1 MAIHDGHRQRLKD
14 RFLLAAG
21 DSYKAGQEG
30 GEAEHVLTTDELP
43 SHSHGLNGWALGM
56 NGVAG
61 TSSYALAKP
70 WTEYNNF
77 EEEGNKTVQNTG
89 ADQAH
94 NNMPPYLAVYM
105 WKRVA

>member
-1 MAIHDGHRQRLKD
+1 
-14 RFLLAAG
+14 
-21 DSYKAGQEG
+21 
-30 GEAEHVLTTDELP
+30 
-43 SHSHGLNGWALGM
+43 M

-61 TSSYALAKP
+61 TSTYALAKP

-77 EEEGNKTVQNTG
+77 EENGEQTIQSTG
-89 ADQAH
+89 GDLAH